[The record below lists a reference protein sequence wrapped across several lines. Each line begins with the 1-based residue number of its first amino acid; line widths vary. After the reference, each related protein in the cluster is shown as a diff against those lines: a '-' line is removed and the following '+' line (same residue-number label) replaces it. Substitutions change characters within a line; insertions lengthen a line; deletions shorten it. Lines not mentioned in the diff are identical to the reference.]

1 MTISRKRNRIQA
13 ATTTTST
20 ASHTKT
26 ATINREIHA
35 REFKKDDA
43 HIGSQSQITFLSS
56 PDETQSQPVTDYQ
69 VSSSS
74 SGFFS
79 SSSNDAYDS
88 SSDDDY
94 SAHVIKRQRS
104 DAIGID
110 PTMVA
115 MKTAFMT
122 VLEEF
127 YQNPV
132 AKIFNQRQLA
142 AHLACWFAQALAK
155 PNIQMLARAT
165 DFSQSRAD
173 NDAEREGY
181 VTAFNLLKRSGF
193 GTACVLVPGIAI
205 RDVAADPT
213 GPIIRV
219 DSSVF
224 KQEFEKFMRSNL
236 KVYTLTKC
244 PPNSEYS
251 TTLANLTAKFKERP
265 NLDYTYLA
273 RYHPGVLP
281 DLHHLE
287 TFITSRIECKLPT
300 NAFDDSK
307 EFIKLFFET
316 KFNRLTKI
324 FKAKA
329 AERAP
334 KAVAHILQE
343 IGKLIL
349 GDVRIK
355 KELQALGKLFKEAG
369 DAQLAQLEV
378 STNSSG
384 SVNNGHLLRP

>member
-142 AHLACWFAQALAK
+142 AHLA
-155 PNIQMLARAT
+155 
-165 DFSQSRAD
+165 
-173 NDAEREGY
+173 
-181 VTAFNLLKRSGF
+181 
-193 GTACVLVPGIAI
+193 
-205 RDVAADPT
+205 
-213 GPIIRV
+213 
-219 DSSVF
+219 
-224 KQEFEKFMRSNL
+224 
-236 KVYTLTKC
+236 
-244 PPNSEYS
+244 
-251 TTLANLTAKFKERP
+251 
-265 NLDYTYLA
+265 
-273 RYHPGVLP
+273 LP
-281 DLHHLE
+281 RH
-287 TFITSRIECKLPT
+287 
-300 NAFDDSK
+300 
-307 EFIKLFFET
+307 
-316 KFNRLTKI
+316 
-324 FKAKA
+324 
-329 AERAP
+329 
-334 KAVAHILQE
+334 
-343 IGKLIL
+343 
-349 GDVRIK
+349 
-355 KELQALGKLFKEAG
+355 
-369 DAQLAQLEV
+369 
-378 STNSSG
+378 
-384 SVNNGHLLRP
+384 